1 MAKTIHFMSLY
12 LFCEKASKG
21 KLLWFRN
28 KFCFILPTCIIQSKL
43 PLKLRD
49 RTCIIQPEFSMI
61 GTICSVPAVS
71 AQLSFFKSHPDDVR
85 QVCGRPSNP
94 DIPATASEALLL
106 TATSISASSGA
117 AFFRGIFTNNDVQ
130 LTQAPV
136 GDRLVPQLRQEWTL
150 FQQRSTFQN
159 TLADLTTRLGLQ
171 YMFSAMGQKFLLTPI
186 YVNPFF
192 L

>member
-1 MAKTIHFMSLY
+1 
-12 LFCEKASKG
+12 
-21 KLLWFRN
+21 
-28 KFCFILPTCIIQSKL
+28 
-43 PLKLRD
+43 
-49 RTCIIQPEFSMI
+49 MI

-71 AQLSFFKSHPDDVR
+71 AQLSFFKSYPDVVR

-150 FQQRSTFQN
+150 FQQRSTLQN

-186 YVNPFF
+186 YENPFF

>member
-1 MAKTIHFMSLY
+1 MAKTIHFKMSLY

-21 KLLWFRN
+21 KLSWFRN
-28 KFCFILPTCIIQSKL
+28 EFCFILPTCIIQSRL
-43 PLKLRD
+43 PFKTKRSNILFNQSSPRLAR
-49 RTCIIQPEFSMI
+49 PGLF
-61 GTICSVPAVS
+61 PHS
-71 AQLSFFKSHPDDVR
+71 ARSFPSFISR
-85 QVCGRPSNP
+85 CRATSLWRCGRPSNH

-106 TATSISASSGA
+106 TATSAS
-117 AFFRGIFTNNDVQ
+117 Q

-150 FQQRSTFQN
+150 FQQRSTLQN